1 MKCIFSCYNRAKTGY
16 KYYSTVVGEITTT
29 LVIIITIII
38 ATIIIIITT
47 IVITTTIIMT
57 IVIIMIKTQVRD
69 ILTTSTV
76 GKCSERCQEED
87 FCNRCIILIIAI
99 IAIILLINI

>member
-38 ATIIIIITT
+38 ATIII
-47 IVITTTIIMT
+47 V
-57 IVIIMIKTQVRD
+57 IMIKNQVRD

-87 FCNRCIILIIAI
+87 FCNRCIILIILIILIIAI